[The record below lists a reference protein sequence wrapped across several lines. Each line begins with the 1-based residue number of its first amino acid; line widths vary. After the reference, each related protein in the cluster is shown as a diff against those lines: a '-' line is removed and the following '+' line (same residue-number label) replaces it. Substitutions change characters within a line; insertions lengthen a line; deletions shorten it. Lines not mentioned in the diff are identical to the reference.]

1 MYQSDNT
8 EMYLS
13 VFKYSGGY
21 ICGNI
26 KFLLEGI
33 EGQEEG
39 HPSRKEYNL
48 PSHALVLKY
57 NLVYVF
63 ECILYYLCIHKI
75 VTKNAPQST

>member
-48 PSHALVLKY
+48 PSHTLV
-57 NLVYVF
+57 
-63 ECILYYLCIHKI
+63 
-75 VTKNAPQST
+75 